1 MKKRMKNSLCFILI
15 VSSLISLNM
24 KAFSNKE
31 YQFVEEVLS
40 NNIANKTIVNE
51 YLKILFNS
59 SIDTTFTEELSLN
72 PLLIITLM
80 DIESSFKQN
89 IIGDNGV
96 AVGFFQLHDVAMQDV
111 CRYSNE
117 LNTIYYK
124 YLKQDFTQIIKYP
137 VRQLQ
142 FALSY
147 LCYYNQFGGTS
158 EMIKMW
164 NHTSNF
170 KEKLYKKYIFYYQ
183 KFINFT
189 PEG

>member
-1 MKKRMKNSLCFILI
+1 MKNSLCFILI

-40 NNIANKTIVNE
+40 TNIKNKTIVNE

-59 SIDTTFTEELSLN
+59 NMDTTFTKELSLN
-72 PLLIITLM
+72 PLLIISLM

-89 IIGDNGV
+89 IIGDNGS
-96 AVGFFQLHDVAMQDV
+96 AVGFFQLHDIAMRDV

-117 LNTIYYK
+117 LNTIYFK

-147 LCYYNQFGGTS
+147 LIYYNQFGGTS

-170 KEKLYKKYIFYYQ
+170 K
-183 KFINFT
+183 
-189 PEG
+189 